1 MIRWLRLAATPALAC
16 SLGAAARPGWPLRH
30 LLLPAS
36 LCWTSG
42 PTAGHAQVASAPARV
57 GPDLACAGAGLGGVP
72 SGSLPGRSAW
82 LPGSWVALVYRC
94 PKEEGPSEHWRE
106 SPLRP
111 ASHSE
116 GAHQDSGKGERAEGG
131 CRDEP
136 ERSSEA
142 APGTRVALC
151 PPVRAATRS
160 RQQEWADE
168 RCGAPATH
176 PPTAL
181 PLCNAASGRGLW
193 GGTQRKTRDGAN
205 RIRTV
210 GPEPRACTGPTAALP
225 QVGCGCFTCS
235 LSPAGGK
242 FPQTRPG
249 APGRAGWTAS
259 DWSSAAQDTAGQRG
273 RGPGGAEEGC
283 GAARVD
289 ASWTHVLPRWVPV
302 LPCLSLPSYGMGA
315 GGRVWRHRGQAEAW
329 SRVRGLPR
337 PGFAVGSHLQAAPTN
352 AAPGRGS

>member
-1 MIRWLRLAATPALAC
+1 MAATPALAC
-16 SLGAAARPGWPLRH
+16 SLGAAARPGWPLRP

-82 LPGSWVALVYRC
+82 LPGSWAALVYRC

-116 GAHQDSGKGERAEGG
+116 GAHQDSGRGERAEGG
-131 CRDEP
+131 CRDEL

-151 PPVRAATRS
+151 PPERAATRS
-160 RQQEWADE
+160 QRQEWADE
-168 RCGAPATH
+168 RCGAPATR
-176 PPTAL
+176 PPVAL

-193 GGTQRKTRDGAN
+193 GGAQRKRRDGAN
-205 RIRTV
+205 RMRTV
-210 GPEPRACTGPTAALP
+210 GPEPRACTGPTAR
-225 QVGCGCFTCS
+225 
-235 LSPAGGK
+235 PAPGGLWLLHGQLV
-242 FPQTRPG
+242 PCWRQISTTRPG
-249 APGRAGWTAS
+249 APGGPAGPLQTGALQHRTQQGSREGPGAPRRGVGRRGQMRLGLTCYPGGSLSYPAS
-259 DWSSAAQDTAGQRG
+259 VCLPMGWVPAGGSGDRG
-273 RGPGGAEEGC
+273 R
-283 GAARVD
+283 
-289 ASWTHVLPRWVPV
+289 L
-302 LPCLSLPSYGMGA
+302 GA
-315 GGRVWRHRGQAEAW
+315 GCAA
-329 SRVRGLPR
+329 SRGLALPWAATFRR
-337 PGFAVGSHLQAAPTN
+337 PPTN
-352 AAPGRGS
+352 AAPGLGS